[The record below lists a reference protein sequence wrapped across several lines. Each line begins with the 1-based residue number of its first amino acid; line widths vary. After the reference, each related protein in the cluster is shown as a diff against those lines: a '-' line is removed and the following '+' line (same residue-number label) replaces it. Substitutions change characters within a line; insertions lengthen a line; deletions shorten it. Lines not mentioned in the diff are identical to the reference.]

1 MAILKQD
8 LSFLKNNVKQVDAE
22 MFTSKIRGIMDNHA
36 PQTSRTVTDRTSSPW
51 FSVESKAAKQARRR
65 VERKWNKSG
74 LEIDK
79 QIYLYHKKQVR
90 GINLTAK
97 REYYNL
103 RFSEVQNSK
112 DFFNLSNELLGKDKN
127 TITKL
132 PKSIKSEL
140 LPDTFGDFFT
150 EKIEKPRHT
159 LVSDFN
165 HDEDFDDA
173 LCPLL
178 VL

>member
-1 MAILKQD
+1 
-8 LSFLKNNVKQVDAE
+8 
-22 MFTSKIRGIMDNHA
+22 MFTSKIRGIMENHA

-65 VERKWNKSG
+65 AERKWNKTV

-79 QIYLYHKKQVR
+79 QIYLYHKKQVS

-103 RFSEVQNSK
+103 KFIEVQNSK

-127 TITKL
+127 TKL

-140 LPDTFGDFFT
+140 LSAAFDTIDH
-150 EKIEKPRHT
+150 EI
-159 LVSDFN
+159 L
-165 HDEDFDDA
+165 
-173 LCPLL
+173 
-178 VL
+178 